1 MLPVCHKLDQEDL
14 MGKVEE
20 INFVEQV
27 QHYFCKSVQDR
38 KLEVAIKETLFGGAR
53 QTDITTGQTDT
64 HQKVIATRPTDRQ
77 TGCHAS
83 VSWPPV
89 CCRSPQSKQE
99 CRCLIIC
106 VALNIAHPES
116 QTAFSFRKQEYL
128 DLGRMLFSKISSV
141 YLSVYLVLQ
150 SQTLTLF
157 LKWKLN
163 LYRCQNI
170 AFSKM
175 KITSN
180 YIHSLQCRN
189 FPFFLNLKLCTS
201 SK

>member
-64 HQKVIATRPTDRQ
+64 HQKVVATSPPDRQ

-83 VSWPPV
+83 VS
-89 CCRSPQSKQE
+89 
-99 CRCLIIC
+99 
-106 VALNIAHPES
+106 
-116 QTAFSFRKQEYL
+116 
-128 DLGRMLFSKISSV
+128 
-141 YLSVYLVLQ
+141 
-150 SQTLTLF
+150 
-157 LKWKLN
+157 
-163 LYRCQNI
+163 
-170 AFSKM
+170 
-175 KITSN
+175 
-180 YIHSLQCRN
+180 
-189 FPFFLNLKLCTS
+189 
-201 SK
+201 